1 MSEWKSKATLWVL
14 SSPTPVVTPD
24 PAAFPQLPLHNL
36 LLPQVPGFL
45 HQFWSLTRLL
55 CVPSQRHSKEQPHLF
70 CCLSL
75 GISFK
80 VPPTAKCVLLVSLL
94 WPLLPGPAAL
104 SHPRNLLLFSFF
116 IRVPVGSF
124 PTMLCG
130 PASLLNPGWNLFI
143 TLPQPEKMPVFLA
156 LSLDLWPLSGLPAV
170 ASDSPCLP

>member
-1 MSEWKSKATLWVL
+1 MKIKGNPVSSQLPDSCCNTRSCRLSPAPPPQPSFAPGAWLSASILVAYKVTLRAVLKAQQGAATSFLL
-14 SSPTPVVTPD
+14 PFFGDQFQSSPHGQMRVAGVFVVAF
-24 PAAFPQLPLHNL
+24 AA
-36 LLPQVPGFL
+36 
-45 HQFWSLTRLL
+45 R
-55 CVPSQRHSKEQPHLF
+55 
-70 CCLSL
+70 
-75 GISFK
+75 
-80 VPPTAKCVLLVSLL
+80 
-94 WPLLPGPAAL
+94 PAAL